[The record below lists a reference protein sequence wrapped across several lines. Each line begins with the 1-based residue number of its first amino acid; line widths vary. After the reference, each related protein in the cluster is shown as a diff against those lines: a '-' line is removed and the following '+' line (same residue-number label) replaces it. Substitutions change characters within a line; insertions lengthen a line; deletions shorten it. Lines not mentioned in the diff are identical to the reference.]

1 MQNLFQFFARFG
13 TTILFIV
20 LEIICF
26 TLIVRYNS
34 GQKEIFLNSSGFYS
48 GVLLENYNKLVR
60 FYRLSSIA
68 DSIARDNARL
78 RAELRF
84 ATIDASFKRDSL
96 IDTVYRQRY
105 SFISAQVVS
114 NSVNQIDNF
123 ITVNKGSAYGV
134 QPGMGVINDAGI
146 VGIVRYTSRDYATVA
161 SLLSSQTRISASIK
175 RNGFFGSLVWDN
187 NSTQYMHLTDI
198 PKHADIVK
206 GDSVITSGY
215 SSTFPKGIYIGRVEE
230 VGFESGSSFYDLK
243 VRLATNFNNLSY
255 VYIVLDKSKPQLD
268 SLTNALIH

>member
-20 LEIICF
+20 LEITCF

-60 FYRLSSIA
+60 FYRLSSVA

-105 SFISAQVVS
+105 SFISAQVIS

-134 QPGMGVINDAGI
+134 QSGMGVINDVGI
-146 VGIVRYTSRDYATVA
+146 VGIVRYISRDYATVA

-198 PKHADIVK
+198 PKHADIIK

-230 VGFESGSSFYDLK
+230 VGYESGSSFYDLK

-255 VYIVLDKSKPQLD
+255 VYIVLDKSRPQLD